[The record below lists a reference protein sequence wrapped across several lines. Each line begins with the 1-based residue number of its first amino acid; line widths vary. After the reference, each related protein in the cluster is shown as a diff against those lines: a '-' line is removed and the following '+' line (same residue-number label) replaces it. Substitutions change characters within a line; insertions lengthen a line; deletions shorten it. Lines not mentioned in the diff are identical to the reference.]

1 MKQDIAS
8 LLLGTYKA
16 INSSLV
22 YNKAEACSLFALEF
36 SRKSTRNKAVKSD
49 FTACKLLNSLEN
61 SRALSMLSDTQ
72 QITTLE
78 FSACLL
84 PTTNN

>member
-1 MKQDIAS
+1 MKQDISS

-22 YNKAEACSLFALEF
+22 YNKAEACSMFALEF

-49 FTACKLLNSLEN
+49 FTACDLSN
-61 SRALSMLSDTQ
+61 SRENFRHTFMFPVNQ
-72 QITTLE
+72 QVTE
-78 FSACLL
+78 FGFSVWLL
-84 PTTNN
+84 